1 MGDGRTTHL
10 GQTRPIDNVRNK
22 SQFAPDCPELARDTT
37 DERATVAFRLR
48 QAPMPPRARGEL
60 AFIPPGDGLSSNV
73 PGLFIRRFAKS
84 PTRLRTTQPHRAAPP
99 NQGPLAIK

>member
-22 SQFAPDCPELARDTT
+22 SQFAPDGPELARDTT

-48 QAPMPPRARGEL
+48 QAPMPSAALGEFDFITAGRWALIERPRAL
-60 AFIPPGDGLSSNV
+60 HTA
-73 PGLFIRRFAKS
+73 A
-84 PTRLRTTQPHRAAPP
+84 RTTPPPPSAPAAAVGRAPP
-99 NQGPLAIK
+99 RRPS